1 MNKYCIC
8 LLLAGMLFL
17 SACSSYQENDAHAVS
32 LKGVENIHVDHGST
46 TLIVESADIESLEA
60 FWINSNGPEIVIDKE
75 KDNIKIRLKSD
86 IRNIV
91 NIGKMPQ
98 LSVRIPNS
106 YERKVT
112 IDGSSGNVKIIN
124 LSTQKLDIEGSSG
137 NVSLDYLKIN
147 SDINISVKSGNV
159 LLNLEDK
166 DSDINWLLQSGGGRR
181 SVSIPLNNSQ
191 RSNRKT
197 QGQTGDGLFNVRL
210 QTTSGNITVK

>member
-8 LLLAGMLFL
+8 LLLVMMLFL
-17 SACSSYQENDAHAVS
+17 SACSTSQENDAHAVS
-32 LKGVENIHVDHGST
+32 LKEIENIHIDHGST

-60 FWINSNGPEIVIDKE
+60 LSNGPEIVIDKE

-91 NIGKMPQ
+91 NIREMPQ
-98 LSVRIPNS
+98 LSVRIPNN
-106 YERKVT
+106 YESKVT
-112 IDGSSGNVKIIN
+112 VDGSSGNVKIIN
-124 LSTQKLDIEGSSG
+124 LSTQKLDIKGSSG
-137 NVSLDYLKIN
+137 NVSLDYLQIN
-147 SDINISVKSGNV
+147 SDINISVKSGSV

-166 DSDINWLLQSGGGRR
+166 DSNINWLLQSGSGRR

-197 QGQTGDGLFNVRL
+197 QGQTGDGSFNVRL